1 MASSS
6 TSKQPLMAATSF
18 SGGSTSDR
26 RVKPRT
32 SANKIVT
39 GRRSPSTAPRS
50 LVACISRA
58 ARSCRGGVTKRETL
72 VKQGLVPKNVIP
84 QHVIPQDMI
93 REDLVPE
100 HVIPQDMIRED
111 LVPEHVIPDDLVPE
125 HMVSDDLVPE
135 HMVSDDLV
143 PEHVIAVDA
152 ATDLVC
158 KLRQH
163 RAHQAI
169 RRRQVWPANMRGAIR
184 HGPHYVEQASALRRR
199 THIGDRSS
207 TMRE

>member
-1 MASSS
+1 
-6 TSKQPLMAATSF
+6 MAATSF

-58 ARSCRGGVTKRETL
+58 ACSCRGGVTKRETL

-84 QHVIPQDMI
+84 QNVIPEDVIPQHVIPQ
-93 REDLVPE
+93 
-100 HVIPQDMIRED
+100 
-111 LVPEHVIPDDLVPE
+111 
-125 HMVSDDLVPE
+125 

-143 PEHVIAVDA
+143 PEHVVRGDLVPQDVIPHDLVPEDVIAVDA
-152 ATDLVC
+152 ATDL
-158 KLRQH
+158 
-163 RAHQAI
+163 
-169 RRRQVWPANMRGAIR
+169 
-184 HGPHYVEQASALRRR
+184 
-199 THIGDRSS
+199 
-207 TMRE
+207 

>member
-39 GRRSPSTAPRS
+39 GRRSPSTASRS

-58 ARSCRGGVTKRETL
+58 ACSCRGGVTKRETL
-72 VKQGLVPKNVIP
+72 VKQGLVPKNVIPQDMIRQDLIPEHMIP

-125 HMVSDDLVPE
+125 HIVFDDLGPE

-143 PEHVIAVDA
+143 PEHVIHHDLVPEDVIAVDA

-169 RRRQVWPANMRGAIR
+169 RR
-184 HGPHYVEQASALRRR
+184 
-199 THIGDRSS
+199 
-207 TMRE
+207 

>member
-84 QHVIPQDMI
+84 EDVIPEDVIPQDMIRQDLIPEHVIPQHVIPQDMI
-93 REDLVPE
+93 REDLVP
-100 HVIPQDMIRED
+100 
-111 LVPEHVIPDDLVPE
+111 
-125 HMVSDDLVPE
+125 
-135 HMVSDDLV
+135 
-143 PEHVIAVDA
+143 
-152 ATDLVC
+152 
-158 KLRQH
+158 
-163 RAHQAI
+163 
-169 RRRQVWPANMRGAIR
+169 
-184 HGPHYVEQASALRRR
+184 
-199 THIGDRSS
+199 
-207 TMRE
+207 